1 MYAVAEDHTKTMNQ
15 TEILKVFDFMI
26 NVVIQVVNLEL
37 RENAWRD

>member
-1 MYAVAEDHTKTMNQ
+1 MYAAAEDHTKTMNQ
-15 TEILKVFDFMI
+15 IEILEIFDFMI